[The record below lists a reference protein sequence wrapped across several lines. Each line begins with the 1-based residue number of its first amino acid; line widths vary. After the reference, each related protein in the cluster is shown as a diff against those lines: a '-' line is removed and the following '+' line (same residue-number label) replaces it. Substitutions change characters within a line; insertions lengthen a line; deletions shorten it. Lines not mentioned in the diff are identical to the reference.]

1 MTAGYSGER
10 DVFQETD
17 VRRGRHVNPG
27 HWVRDEVADSLRSF
41 HERTL
46 ATAAR
51 QAEVAKLAR
60 PSEEERRSITRGYE
74 LIAQAVGVDP
84 QEVRTQLREYAMDKS
99 ARIKDQIVSTV
110 GGPLDFEHTPP
121 LREQAMGNLARGPLE
136 FEHAPPPPPDDP
148 NFWWHSTDDFNLGAS
163 EFTPRWVDGEG
174 LHFTGMI
181 THHSG
186 DFRWGSFGAV
196 AVFELQ
202 PNRIP
207 PSAWAWRSSPYV
219 ELFGAVSGYTGE
231 DDIFTGDLWAKCS
244 MHLKQALL
252 QPTLGGM
259 LIRAEAMGSWT
270 LFEEDSMSR
279 KVTFH
284 MPGIWQMPEVT
295 LTKANLS
302 TTDSLFAHLEVRF
315 DFHVE
320 GHGSSVWLDPRV
332 LIRTWQWPLIPL

>member
-1 MTAGYSGER
+1 MTERYSDDQ
-10 DVFQETD
+10 DVFQQTGT
-17 VRRGRHVNPG
+17 RRGSNVNPG

-41 HERTL
+41 HEKTL

-74 LIAQAVGVDP
+74 LFAQALGVDL
-84 QEVRTQLREYAMDKS
+84 QEVRTQLRDYAMDKS

-121 LREQAMGNLARGPLE
+121 LRERAMGGLARGPLE
-136 FEHAPPPPPDDP
+136 FEHTPPPPPDP
-148 NFWWHSTDDFNLGAS
+148 NFWYYRTDWYHPS

-186 DFRWGSFGAV
+186 DLRWGTFGAV
-196 AVFELQ
+196 AQFELQ

-207 PSAWAWRSSPYV
+207 PSATGRWRSSPHV
-219 ELFGAVSGYTGE
+219 ELFGAVSGYTGD
-231 DDIFTGDLWAKCS
+231 DDISTGDLWAKCS
-244 MHLKQALL
+244 MHLRQTLM

-259 LIRAEAMGSWT
+259 LIRADAMGSWT
-270 LFEEDSMSR
+270 LFEEENKSR
-279 KVTFH
+279 TVTFNL
-284 MPGIWQMPEVT
+284 PGYWQMPEVT
-295 LTKANLS
+295 FGQLS
-302 TTDSLFAHLEVRF
+302 TTDSLWAHLEVRF

-320 GHGSSVWLDPRV
+320 GHGSVIALDPRV
-332 LIRTWQWPLIPL
+332 LIRPWQWPLIPL